1 VDSTTKVSRRPGGR
15 SARVRAAVI
24 TATLA
29 QLADNGYSGVSPE
42 RIATRAGV
50 HKTTVY
56 RRWRTKE
63 ALVLDAMLH
72 QAAQT
77 VAVPDTGSLHGD
89 LLELATRSAAIQSSP
104 AGQAV
109 VRAVAGEA
117 AGNPDIAA
125 ASRRFWAE
133 RLALDRTILHRA
145 RDRGEI
151 GRRTQSGPV
160 IEALLGPLYFRLLV
174 TGEPLDDEFIEGI
187 ADLVYAACIDS
198 DRRIHPRQGRPRTH
212 RT

>member
-1 VDSTTKVSRRPGGR
+1 MAVKTEVRSASRRPGGR

-24 TATLA
+24 AATLA
-29 QLADNGYSGVSPE
+29 ELSDRGYSGVSLDGV
-42 RIATRAGV
+42 AGRAEV

-63 ALVLDAMLH
+63 SLILDAMLEH
-72 QAAQT
+72 AAQT
-77 VAVPDTGSLHGD
+77 VAVPDTGSLHSD
-89 LLELATRSAAIQSSP
+89 LLEMARRSAAIQTSP

-117 AGNPDIAA
+117 PGNARIAA

-133 RLALDRTILHRA
+133 RLDLDRTILQRA

-151 GRRTQSGPV
+151 GPKAQSRPV
-160 IEALLGPLYFRLLV
+160 VEAVLGPLYFRLLV
-174 TGEPLDDEFIEGI
+174 TGEPLDDDFVSGVV
-187 ADLVYAACIDS
+187 DLVHAACTQ
-198 DRRIHPRQGRPRTH
+198 PA
-212 RT
+212 

>member
-1 VDSTTKVSRRPGGR
+1 VTVQKEAGNQRPGGR
-15 SARVRAAVI
+15 SARVRATVI
-24 TATLA
+24 AATLA
-29 QLADNGYSGVSPE
+29 ELADRGYSGVSLD
-42 RIATRAGV
+42 AVASRADV

-77 VAVPDTGSLHGD
+77 VAVPDSGSLRGD
-89 LLELATRSAAIQSSP
+89 LLELARRSAAIQSSP
-104 AGQAV
+104 AGEAV

-117 AGNPDIAA
+117 PGNPQMAE

-133 RLALDRTILHRA
+133 RLELDRAVVRRA
-145 RDRGEI
+145 VDRGEI
-151 GRRTQSGPV
+151 AATSLPV

-174 TGEPLDDEFIEGI
+174 TGEPLDGAFIEGVV
-187 ADLVYAACIDS
+187 DLVYTACTVD
-198 DRRIHPRQGRPRTH
+198 
-212 RT
+212 